1 MRINNEKSV
10 WLFIVVIIIVLSI
23 SIYLLLNIKSLN
35 GKNTKNVTTTR
46 NSNEYSDII
55 GKWET
60 ISGINSETGK
70 ETKNLVDIFGSSYRE
85 YGSYLEF
92 KKDGTFI
99 DAIEPITD
107 GSKSNIGNYII
118 KKDYYKLGD
127 YYVFLLYSDGH
138 EEKLQKVFLD
148 DSNVPYLVLENFI
161 NGYQLFFKKS

>member
-1 MRINNEKSV
+1 MRINNSKYV
-10 WLFIVVIIIVLSI
+10 WLFIVVIIIILSI
-23 SIYLLLNIKSLN
+23 SICLLLNIKSLN
-35 GKNTKNVTTTR
+35 SKNTKNITTTR
-46 NSNEYSDII
+46 NSNEYSDVV

-60 ISGINSETGK
+60 ISGVNSETGK
-70 ETKNLVDIFGSSYRE
+70 ETKNLVDIFGSSFRE

-118 KKDYYKLGD
+118 KNDYYKLGD